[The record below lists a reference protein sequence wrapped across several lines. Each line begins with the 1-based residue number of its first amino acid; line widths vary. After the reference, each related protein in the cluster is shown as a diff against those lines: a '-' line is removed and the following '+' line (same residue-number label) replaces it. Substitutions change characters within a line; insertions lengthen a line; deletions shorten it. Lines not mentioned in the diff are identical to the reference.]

1 MSDTPGFESSEEM
14 IRRAHEQLAA
24 PIEEPALLPP
34 VVSEEP
40 EQAARPLRR
49 RVAGSVAPTMPPVPR
64 PAGGRPPKARVVIA
78 IVVMLVTMGI
88 AVVLAL
94 ASAGH

>member
-14 IRRAHEQLAA
+14 IRRAREQLGA
-24 PIEEPALLPP
+24 PIDEPALLPP

-40 EQAARPLRR
+40 QQVARPMRR
-49 RVAGSVAPTMPPVPR
+49 RVAVPMPPATSPLPQVT
-64 PAGGRPPKARVVIA
+64 GTRPPRARIVIA
-78 IVVMLVTMGI
+78 IAIMLLTMGI

-94 ASAGH
+94 ASAGR